1 MTRRFAKLLAAKSL
15 RRFSLLLLAA
25 GGCSGGSG
33 PTGPK
38 LDAGNLVIALPSGDA
53 TACVNTPSPSS
64 TGTSGDDPL
73 CDPNA
78 VTVSYTKDIAPVL
91 AGCWGEVCHA
101 AWNYDSLV
109 NQRSS
114 TCCDRRFLVAPYHPS
129 TSLLTQS
136 LTGVDSCVGTM
147 PQDGHLETPEIQA
160 MIAWVC
166 QGALNN

>member
-1 MTRRFAKLLAAKSL
+1 MTRCFAKLLATKSL
-15 RRFSLLLLAA
+15 RRWSVFLLAS

-33 PTGPK
+33 SAGQK
-38 LDAGNLVIALPSGDA
+38 LDGGNPVIALPSGDVS
-53 TACVNTPSPSS
+53 ACVNTPSPPGS
-64 TGTSGDDPL
+64 GTSGVDPL
-73 CDPNA
+73 CDPSA
-78 VTVSYTKDIAPVL
+78 ATVSYAKDIAPVL

-101 AWNYDSLV
+101 AWKYDSLV

-114 TCCDRRFLVAPYHPS
+114 TCCDRRFLVAPFHPS